1 MNSEMQSV
9 RLVYAKRLLLI
20 GLMIWPSLCPSGS
33 PGGQTLSSLDRE
45 RARGMLNV
53 IKGDLKKNY
62 YDPAMHGMDLD
73 ARFKAADEKMN
84 GATSNGQL
92 FSIIA
97 QALIDLNDS
106 HTFFIPPQRTSRTE
120 YGWQMHMVGEH
131 CYVTAVKPGGDAE
144 AKGLKVGDAVLS
156 VDRFTPDR
164 EHLWII
170 KYLYYSLRPAGGMS
184 LVVQSPGG
192 Q

>member
-84 GATSNGQL
+84 G
-92 FSIIA
+92 
-97 QALIDLNDS
+97 DS

-156 VDRFTPDR
+156 VDRFTPDWELFR
-164 EHLWII
+164 ETRPS
-170 KYLYYSLRPAGGMS
+170 LYCRT
-184 LVVQSPGG
+184 
-192 Q
+192 